1 MQRMFFSGVLL
12 VCMHLLPA
20 STFAAD
26 SLYVRLGGKPVI
38 TQVVE
43 QTIGSVARNP
53 KVNQSFDKVNLKRL
67 NEKLVEQICSLTDG
81 GCTYTGDDMK
91 RVHQGLK
98 ISEREFN
105 ALVEALRKALD
116 AQGVGEREKN
126 ELLSILAPMKR
137 LVVEQ

>member
-1 MQRMFFSGVLL
+1 M
-12 VCMHLLPA
+12 
-20 STFAAD
+20 
-26 SLYVRLGGKPVI
+26 I

-43 QTIGSVARNP
+43 QTIGSVARDP

-67 NEKLVEQICSLTDG
+67 NEKLVEQICSITDG
-81 GCTYTGDDMK
+81 GCTYTGDDIK
-91 RVHQGLK
+91 QVHQGLK
-98 ISEREFN
+98 IPEREFN

-116 AQGVGEREKN
+116 AQDVREPEKN